1 MMKQFWM
8 LAILAA
14 ALWGCKSSTVTQEAP
29 APDLSAVAKQLVLP
43 RSTLNVP
50 IVVPYAEVAALLN
63 KELAEILYEDR
74 DFDNNGGDNVQLV
87 VRRTGDVRLSA
98 KGEYLQATVPL
109 HIFVKGRVK
118 STLGGMFSDANA
130 PQLVQD
136 ANFNL
141 EVNLNSKLSVQPD
154 WSVNTQ
160 SQIGYKWTQRPTL
173 DIGIVKIPIGSLI
186 EKVIDQELNKMA
198 ALLDKEAKKQLKFQK
213 QVLGYWNQLQ
223 DPMAIPGPVPAW
235 LIINPDSI
243 YLSRLVPEATALRL
257 TAGIGATVL
266 VSTSEPAKGGKKK
279 PMPALQVNRVLGDEV
294 KLTLTAGIDYT
305 TATKLA
311 EQALAGKEMVFEGG
325 KHRVTIEEIEIG
337 GKGESLVA
345 KVKLKGRTKAGLF
358 SKKINGTYYFRGVP
372 YYEPTKQEIRIRNFD
387 FDVKSRDLLLQSAE
401 WLFKSNFKNLVE
413 AQMRYP
419 VKKEIEE
426 LRKLAGNS
434 LNQPNLGGIMQLSG
448 SIDRLEPRE
457 VQLSDSY
464 MLLIVESSGKLRA
477 GIKAQ

>member
-1 MMKQFWM
+1 MKRIWIWAVV
-8 LAILAA
+8 LT
-14 ALWGCKSSTVTQEAP
+14 ALWACKSSTVTQEAP
-29 APDLSAVAKQLVLP
+29 APELSEVAKQLVLP
-43 RSTLNVP
+43 RSTINIP
-50 IVVPYAEVAALLN
+50 IMVPYAEVAALLN
-63 KELAEILYEDR
+63 KELGEVLYEDR

-98 KGEYLQATVPL
+98 KGDYLQAAVPL
-109 HIFVKGRVK
+109 HIYVKGRVK

-141 EVNLNSKLSVQPD
+141 EVSLNSKLTVQPD
-154 WSVNTQ
+154 WSVSTQ

-173 DIGIVKIPIGSLI
+173 DIGVVKIPIGSLI

-223 DPMAIPGPVPAW
+223 DPMPIPGPVPAW
-235 LIINPDSI
+235 LVINPDSI
-243 YLSRLVPEATALRL
+243 YLSRLQPEASALRL

-279 PMPALQVNRVLGDEV
+279 AMPALQVNRMLGDEV

-305 TATKLA
+305 TASKLA
-311 EQALAGKEMVFEGG
+311 QQELVNKEMVFEGG
-325 KHRVTIEEIEIG
+325 KHRVTVEEIEIW
-337 GKGESLVA
+337 GKGQSLVA
-345 KVKLKGRTKAGLF
+345 KVKLKGRTKSGIF
-358 SKKINGTYYFRGVP
+358 SKKINGTYYFSGVP
-372 YYEPTKQEIRIRNFD
+372 YYEAGKQEIRIRNFD

-401 WLFKSNFKNLVE
+401 WLFKSNFKSMVE

-434 LNQPNLGGIMQLSG
+434 LNQPNLGGVMQLSG

-457 VQLSDSY
+457 VQLSDKY

-477 GIKAQ
+477 GVKVK